1 VVQNNEW
8 KLMIYNNVNAL
19 LMMPFVIWLA
29 GEVMNTLCKHVFLW
43 CHTPPEHLNRV
54 AGERGCWFP

>member
-29 GEVMNTLCKHVFLW
+29 GEVMDTLCKHVFLW
-43 CHTPPEHLNRV
+43 CHIPP
-54 AGERGCWFP
+54 